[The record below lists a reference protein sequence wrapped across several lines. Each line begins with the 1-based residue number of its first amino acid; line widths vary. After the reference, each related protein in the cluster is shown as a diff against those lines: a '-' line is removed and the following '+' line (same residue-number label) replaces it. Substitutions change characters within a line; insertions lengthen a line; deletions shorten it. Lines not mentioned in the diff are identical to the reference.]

1 MAERRWGVIIAAG
14 VATLFGLL
22 TIMAGGRALFGG
34 VEARAAVGDAVPFV
48 LWFNFLAGFFYVLA
62 GVGLFARQSWA
73 ARLSIAI
80 FFATILVLIAFAIH
94 LLLGGAYEM
103 RTVGAMSLRTVVWG
117 IIVGV
122 AIREAIDMVVDPEA
136 APGDDDAHPNLE
148 IDTEGKIR

>member
-1 MAERRWGVIIAAG
+1 MAGRRWDLIIAAG
-14 VATLFGLL
+14 VATVFGLL
-22 TIMAGGRALFGG
+22 TIAAGGRALFGG

-80 FFATILVLIAFAIH
+80 LFATILVMLAFAGH

-122 AIREAIDMVVDPEA
+122 AIREALDEAIDPELSL
-136 APGDDDAHPNLE
+136 DDDLAHLNSE
-148 IDTEGKIR
+148 IDSKG